1 MRPVPPGDWW
11 RKRGVTR
18 YKRILQYANYPNV
31 FRPESICSKNFPAYR
46 ISIQN
51 FLRFSTFAAKIFR
64 PGKFRVQKKSGFRS
78 SYPRPPYESYDEG
91 SKILRIVSAFFQLLR
106 RIFLDFSTFEP
117 EKIDRNFSGGRRPLH
132 RETCNRGDFFGFRGD
147 LPVFFGRESS
157 YSVKIPCTKC

>member
-1 MRPVPPGDWW
+1 
-11 RKRGVTR
+11 
-18 YKRILQYANYPNV
+18 
-31 FRPESICSKNFPAYR
+31 PAYR

-117 EKIDRNFSGGRRPLH
+117 EKIRPEKFRGKKDPAGKIFEPYE
-132 RETCNRGDFFGFRGD
+132 RET
-147 LPVFFGRESS
+147 
-157 YSVKIPCTKC
+157 I